1 MLLVMTL
8 EVGSAWAVPPA
19 GDVAAGKIVYE
30 KKCRICHGDNGEGNP
45 DVAKKLKADQ
55 KPLFDPEVQKKTDAD
70 FKKII
75 TEGTGKMKPPKKVTD
90 TDMDNV
96 IAFIRTLKK

>member
-1 MLLVMTL
+1 MKRQFAGLLIVVTMG
-8 EVGSAWAVPPA
+8 VGAAMA

-45 DVAKKLKADQ
+45 DVAKKLKANQ
-55 KPLFDPEVQKKTDAD
+55 KPLYDPEVQKMSDAD
-70 FKKII
+70 FKKAIS
-75 TEGTGKMKPPKKVTD
+75 EGTGKMKPPKNVSA

-96 IAFIRTLKK
+96 IA